1 MEAINKGF
9 GRRLRELRE
18 SAGLSQSE
26 LSERSGMNVKFLG
39 SIERERGN
47 VTLIS
52 VEKLRQGLGVKL
64 HELFRFDPKEPMSE
78 ERVDQAIFG
87 HLLSRFDRDLRS
99 RVFGLVKDIHRLTHQ
114 KQR

>member
-39 SIERERGN
+39 SIERGRGN

-52 VEKLRQGLGVKL
+52 VEKLRRGLGVKL
-64 HELFRFDPKEPMSE
+64 HELFRFDPTEPLSE

-87 HLLSRFDRDLRS
+87 HLLAQFDRDTRG
-99 RVFGLVKDIHRLTHQ
+99 RVLGLVKDIHRLTHP
-114 KQR
+114 RRR